1 MCVSRMVGGHRRFV
15 TSHHMPV
22 VEINSMVIGTIVSR
36 EGSTTQ
42 TYSQFMQ
49 GKIMDED
56 LL

>member
-1 MCVSRMVGGHRRFV
+1 MVGGHRRFV
-15 TSHHMPV
+15 TSHHMLV
-22 VEINSMVIGTIVSR
+22 VEFISMVIGTIVSR

>member
-15 TSHHMPV
+15 TSHHMLV
-22 VEINSMVIGTIVSR
+22 VEFNSMVIGTIVSR